1 MPTPTQSA
9 LHVNRPLTDVLIA
22 YTQDEQEFAAGR
34 AFSEVGVMKASDIIP
49 QWDRGDMLR
58 DEMARRAPTTKF
70 ARVGLRNDNTLT
82 YSVETFGLEF
92 PVDDD
97 IRANQDE
104 PYDLDQA
111 AAVYLGQKILL
122 KRELEFVT
130 RAFTTGIWTGS
141 STATDLVGG
150 TDFGKWSDATS
161 TPIEDVKRQK
171 RAILKE
177 TGRRPNV
184 MVMGQ
189 AGWDALSEHPDV
201 VDRMS
206 IAQTRVVTRDLI
218 ASLFE
223 IDEVVVS
230 GATRNVAAEGRATD
244 GTLIFGNNALLVYR
258 PPAGQ
263 RNAYLP
269 AAGYTFAWQPYTP
282 LGSTAVSTYRDES
295 VKSDIHRVEAA
306 WDIKVVGP
314 ALGAFFQTV
323 I

>member
-22 YTQDEQEFAAGR
+22 YTQDEMAFAAGR
-34 AFSEVGVMKASDIIP
+34 VFPEVGVQKASDIIP

-58 DEMARRAPTTKF
+58 DEMQRRAPTAKF
-70 ARVGLRNDNTLT
+70 ARAGLRNDNTLS

-104 PYDLDQA
+104 PYDLDEA
-111 AAVYLGQKILL
+111 AAVYLGQKILI

-141 STATDLVGG
+141 STGTDLTGG
-150 TDFGKWSDATS
+150 TNFGKWNDATS
-161 TPIEDVKRQK
+161 TPIEDVKTQK
-171 RAILKE
+171 RAILEE
-177 TGRRPNV
+177 TGRMPNV
-184 MVMGQ
+184 LVVGQ
-189 AGWDALSEHPDV
+189 AGWDALSEHPDI
-201 VDRMS
+201 VDRLS
-206 IAQTRVVTRDLI
+206 IAQTRVVTRDLV
-218 ASLFE
+218 ASLME

-230 GATRNVAAEGRATD
+230 MATRNTAQEGLTTD
-244 GTLIFGNNALLVYR
+244 GSLIFGSNALLVYR

-269 AAGYTFAWQPYTP
+269 AAGYTFAWRPFTP
-282 LGSTAVSTYRDES
+282 LGSTAVSTYRDETI
-295 VKSDIHRVEAA
+295 KSDIHRVEAA

-314 ALGAFFQTV
+314 ALGAFFSGV

>member
-22 YTQDEQEFAAGR
+22 YTQDETAFAAGR
-34 AFSEVGVMKASDIIP
+34 VFPEVPVMKASDIIP

-58 DEMARRAPTTKF
+58 DEMQRRAPTSRF

-104 PYDLDQA
+104 PYDLDEA
-111 AAVYLGQKILL
+111 AAVYLGQKILI

-141 STATDLVGG
+141 STGSDLVGG
-150 TDFGKWSDATS
+150 TDFTKWNDATS
-161 TPIEDVKRQK
+161 TPIETVKAQK
-171 RAILKE
+171 RAILEE
-177 TGRRPNV
+177 TGRVPNV
-184 MVMGQ
+184 LVVGQ
-189 AGWDALSEHPDV
+189 AGWDALSEHPDI
-201 VDRMS
+201 VDRLS
-206 IAQTRVVTRDLI
+206 IAQTRVVTRDLV

-223 IDEVVVS
+223 IDEIVVS
-230 GATRNVAAEGRATD
+230 MATRNTAAEGLATD
-244 GTLIFGNNALLVYR
+244 GSLIFGNNALLVYR

-269 AAGYTFAWQPYTP
+269 ASGYTFAWRPYTP
-282 LGSTAVSTYRDES
+282 LGSTAVSTYRDET
-295 VKSDIHRVEAA
+295 VKSDVHRVEAA

-314 ALGAFFQTV
+314 ALGAFFSAV